1 MKMPVGMERNLGA
14 DAQHAKDENQVLDRF
29 HFSIPAFKGRTW
41 RGSASQSIPAT
52 MRLLRDHQ
60 EMPYRAAIRRALASS
75 LSWLVAWIFFAGREA
90 TDLGAAGA
98 GATGAE
104 AAGVEAPGVEDAG
117 AGATGAEASG
127 FTSSGLT
134 ASILSDFGSS
144 LEARIRPL
152 GWLA

>member
-1 MKMPVGMERNLGA
+1 MERNLGA

-29 HFSIPAFKGRTW
+29 HFSIPTFKGRTW
-41 RGSASQSIPAT
+41 RGSASQSIPTT
-52 MRLLRDHQ
+52 MRYDDEILRDHQ

-75 LSWLVAWIFFAGREA
+75 LSWLAAWIFFATDLEA

-104 AAGVEAPGVEDAG
+104 AAGVEAAG

-152 GWLA
+152 GWPA

>member
-1 MKMPVGMERNLGA
+1 VAGKRQPEHPR
-14 DAQHAKDENQVLDRF
+14 DDE
-29 HFSIPAFKGRTW
+29 I
-41 RGSASQSIPAT
+41 
-52 MRLLRDHQ
+52 LRDHQ
-60 EMPYRAAIRRALASS
+60 EMRYCAAIRRAFASS
-75 LSWLVAWIFFAGREA
+75 LSWLVACIFFAGREA
-90 TDLGAAGA
+90 TGLEATDLGTAGA
-98 GATGAE
+98 GAAGAE
-104 AAGVEAPGVEDAG
+104 AAGVEAPGVEAAG

>member
-1 MKMPVGMERNLGA
+1 VAGKRQPEHPR
-14 DAQHAKDENQVLDRF
+14 DDE
-29 HFSIPAFKGRTW
+29 I
-41 RGSASQSIPAT
+41 
-52 MRLLRDHQ
+52 LRDHQ

-75 LSWLVAWIFFAGREA
+75 LSWLVAWIFFAGGEATDLEA
-90 TDLGAAGA
+90 TDLGATGA
-98 GATGAE
+98 GAIGAE
-104 AAGVEAPGVEDAG
+104 AAGVEAPG

-134 ASILSDFGSS
+134 ASILSDLGSS

>member
-1 MKMPVGMERNLGA
+1 VAGKRQPEHPR
-14 DAQHAKDENQVLDRF
+14 DDE
-29 HFSIPAFKGRTW
+29 I
-41 RGSASQSIPAT
+41 
-52 MRLLRDHQ
+52 LRDHQ

-104 AAGVEAPGVEDAG
+104 AAGVEAPGVEAAG

>member
-1 MKMPVGMERNLGA
+1 MAGTVLAGKRQPEHPR
-14 DAQHAKDENQVLDRF
+14 DDE
-29 HFSIPAFKGRTW
+29 I
-41 RGSASQSIPAT
+41 
-52 MRLLRDHQ
+52 LRDHQ

-75 LSWLVAWIFFAGREA
+75 LSWLVAWIFFACREA
-90 TDLGAAGA
+90 TGLGAA
-98 GATGAE
+98 GAE
-104 AAGVEAPGVEDAG
+104 AAGVEAPGVETAG

>member
-1 MKMPVGMERNLGA
+1 MAGTVLAGKRQPEHPR
-14 DAQHAKDENQVLDRF
+14 DDE
-29 HFSIPAFKGRTW
+29 I
-41 RGSASQSIPAT
+41 
-52 MRLLRDHQ
+52 LRDHQ

-75 LSWLVAWIFFAGREA
+75 LSWLVGWIFFACREA
-90 TDLGAAGA
+90 TGLGAAGA
-98 GATGAE
+98 GAAGAE
-104 AAGVEAPGVEDAG
+104 ASGVGAAGVEAPGVETAG

>member
-1 MKMPVGMERNLGA
+1 MVLRPAEPDSGIVFRRA
-14 DAQHAKDENQVLDRF
+14 DLNVD
-29 HFSIPAFKGRTW
+29 IPARYDLVSET
-41 RGSASQSIPAT
+41 
-52 MRLLRDHQ
+52 RL
-60 EMPYRAAIRRALASS
+60 
-75 LSWLVAWIFFAGREA
+75 G
-90 TDLGAAGA
+90 T
-98 GATGAE
+98 
-104 AAGVEAPGVEDAG
+104 GVETAG